1 MILAPLDWVI
11 VVTYLV
17 SLVAM
22 GIVASRRVK
31 DTKNYF
37 LGKRHF
43 GKLIMIAQTFGVGT
57 HAEMP
62 VSLAGATYSFGISA
76 IWYQWKNLFATPFY
90 WIMAPI
96 FRRVRRTTTAEMIED
111 RYGAGM
117 SGLYTL
123 FAFAFFIIGMA
134 SMLKGAAKVLHQML
148 GANIGTNTLVLVLAV
163 IFVFYSVVGGLLASA
178 WSNFLQGFLL
188 IFLSFMLLPLG
199 WGAVGGLAGMKQT
212 LPLHNFSLATPK
224 EVGPWFIVMLTINGI
239 VGIMAQPHVL
249 AAVGTGKDEY
259 TCRVGFFHGM
269 WAKRL
274 CTIGWAF
281 VGIMVAVMV
290 KRGLYGVHALK
301 DPEDAFGFACQH
313 LLSPGLRGLLIIAVM
328 GACLAACSA
337 LMVDSG
343 ALFTQGFYRPRL
355 APNRSDQH
363 YLWAGRIS
371 GFLAV
376 VVAVVYALFLIQR
389 VLYSFLLTET
399 LAAYVGISIL
409 GEIVWRRANRWGA
422 ASSFFIAIGT
432 NFSLYRWEHQRLD
445 YWDPNIFFVSLS
457 AGIAALVL
465 VSLLTPPEEKAHVA
479 EFYNKLETSSDPLPA
494 EAGGAASSSEDH
506 EEGKDWTE
514 DVTPETDRWTA
525 EHGHQLLLVNL
536 LHPLRGACGV
546 GFFKAYADDL
556 KGFALGAVLSSGLVL
571 GLWALLRL

>member
-22 GIVASRRVK
+22 GIIASRRVK

-62 VSLAGATYSFGISA
+62 VSLSGAVYSFGMSA

-239 VGIMAQPHVL
+239 VGIMAQPH
-249 AAVGTGKDEY
+249 G
-259 TCRVGFFHGM
+259 
-269 WAKRL
+269 
-274 CTIGWAF
+274 
-281 VGIMVAVMV
+281 
-290 KRGLYGVHALK
+290 
-301 DPEDAFGFACQH
+301 
-313 LLSPGLRGLLIIAVM
+313 
-328 GACLAACSA
+328 
-337 LMVDSG
+337 
-343 ALFTQGFYRPRL
+343 
-355 APNRSDQH
+355 
-363 YLWAGRIS
+363 
-371 GFLAV
+371 
-376 VVAVVYALFLIQR
+376 
-389 VLYSFLLTET
+389 
-399 LAAYVGISIL
+399 
-409 GEIVWRRANRWGA
+409 
-422 ASSFFIAIGT
+422 
-432 NFSLYRWEHQRLD
+432 
-445 YWDPNIFFVSLS
+445 
-457 AGIAALVL
+457 
-465 VSLLTPPEEKAHVA
+465 
-479 EFYNKLETSSDPLPA
+479 
-494 EAGGAASSSEDH
+494 
-506 EEGKDWTE
+506 
-514 DVTPETDRWTA
+514 
-525 EHGHQLLLVNL
+525 
-536 LHPLRGACGV
+536 
-546 GFFKAYADDL
+546 
-556 KGFALGAVLSSGLVL
+556 
-571 GLWALLRL
+571 